1 MNHAA
6 SPMNEI
12 PFETALGE
20 RVENMLD
27 ACTRCGKCV
36 EACPSVKPAGI
47 SDTKPEDVIGG
58 ILELVRTGNGPEASR
73 KWAAACMLSGECIK
87 ACDYGV
93 NPRFLL
99 AMARVGIAKA
109 DNGLAERRR
118 QGVERYRDISRD
130 VTVLSRLQLDTE
142 VLERLGQKS
151 ASVSAP
157 AEAPDFVFY
166 TGCNVLRT
174 PHIALLALD
183 IMDALG
189 ITYQVMGGPSHCC
202 GISQLRAGDVEMSG
216 RMGANT
222 MEKLSHS
229 KSGQVISWCPSCY
242 VQYTETTLPTIERQR
257 GSRPFEIT
265 PFMRFLGGR
274 LAQLKPHLQRRVEM
288 RVALHRHPGVAGV
301 MEAAAEILG
310 AIPGV
315 ELVDLN
321 QPAVG
326 LQSVNV
332 GVLPAFKRELQL
344 NELEAAR
351 EAGIDAL
358 VAVYHSDHRELC
370 AHERDWPFRILN
382 ILEVVGE
389 SMGLHR
395 QDRYKQLKIMQDA
408 DQIVAECSDLIAKH
422 ALDANSAR
430 NVIVKALL
438 GDQPLPLKR
447 GSYPE
452 QGAGD
457 ITA

>member
-1 MNHAA
+1 
-6 SPMNEI
+6 MNEI

-157 AEAPDFVFY
+157 AETPDFVFY

-202 GISQLRAGDVEMSG
+202 GISQLRAGDVEMSE

-310 AIPGV
+310 AIPSV